1 VEHNYILLVSF
12 NTGSIFPSK
21 GKIIDEVNSHMECF
35 GFSEKLVLRS
45 ERIKML
51 DISSEREL
59 FLEEKVN
66 IAAIYAQQFEL
77 KFPGSNPECEL
88 VSQ

>member
-1 VEHNYILLVSF
+1 
-12 NTGSIFPSK
+12 
-21 GKIIDEVNSHMECF
+21 
-35 GFSEKLVLRS
+35 
-45 ERIKML
+45 ML